1 MRAAI
6 RENAWCALAALCGC
20 AALAWLGLYAFA
32 WNDYDNEA
40 RAAVDALAHGHLTQ
54 FLQLAPVY
62 GGSLVERAPFALVPG
77 LWGAALFLVLLQVML
92 NTFGADASVRLVT
105 TGLVIIAVITAAG
118 GAKALR

>member
-1 MRAAI
+1 MIFLDLASTYRGRPQAGQGAGGGHAVYCNAASDDKNLGNEYLLASIAVVVIGGTSVAGGRANI
-6 RENAWCALAALCGC
+6 
-20 AALAWLGLYAFA
+20 
-32 WNDYDNEA
+32 
-40 RAAVDALAHGHLTQ
+40 
-54 FLQLAPVY
+54 
-62 GGSLVERAPFALVPG
+62 PG